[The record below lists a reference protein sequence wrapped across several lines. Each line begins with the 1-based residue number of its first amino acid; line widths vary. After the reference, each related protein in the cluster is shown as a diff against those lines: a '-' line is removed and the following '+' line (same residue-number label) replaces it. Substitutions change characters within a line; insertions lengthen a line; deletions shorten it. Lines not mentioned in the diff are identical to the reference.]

1 MKASQQTIQQIER
14 SLRKIAAK
22 FPQGD
27 DALLTDIHLLVN
39 PYTGE
44 IRAYNDDDEELDR
57 CVVEEWIKSPEEDF
71 YESVAPILRQ
81 TIEGMRPVVDQMNIL
96 RPFSFVLIDEDHE
109 TLQDLVLID
118 DEETV
123 VLDGNLLDGL
133 EEDLDAFLEHL
144 LND

>member
-44 IRAYNDDDEELDR
+44 IRAYNDDCLVANGGGSFENHLVSLYE
-57 CVVEEWIKSPEEDF
+57 KSF
-71 YESVAPILRQ
+71 
-81 TIEGMRPVVDQMNIL
+81 
-96 RPFSFVLIDEDHE
+96 
-109 TLQDLVLID
+109 
-118 DEETV
+118 
-123 VLDGNLLDGL
+123 
-133 EEDLDAFLEHL
+133 
-144 LND
+144 